1 MLCVVHDA
9 RLPSTLLY
17 QKSEQAILGNS
28 HGSSRYISF
37 LRGLGHLVR
46 LANCDKVYLGG
57 MDVAGGDGEL
67 ACIWHDEI
75 TQGLVGTLCDCRQ
88 TDSHDILE
96 AHCFVVDN
104 EQMDLEHVHM
114 YVCSRFV
121 LNLLLNFTSQN

>member
-1 MLCVVHDA
+1 MCVCARMCVNVYECMCVLCVVHDA

-75 TQGLVGTLCDCRQ
+75 TQGAWSGGNPL
-88 TDSHDILE
+88 
-96 AHCFVVDN
+96 
-104 EQMDLEHVHM
+104 
-114 YVCSRFV
+114 
-121 LNLLLNFTSQN
+121 

>member
-1 MLCVVHDA
+1 MCDVCGVLCVCVCVYTCVVCCDT
-9 RLPSTLLY
+9 RLPSTLPH

-46 LANCDKVYLGG
+46 LANCDPDKVYLGG

-75 TQGLVGTLCDCRQ
+75 TQGAWLV
-88 TDSHDILE
+88 
-96 AHCFVVDN
+96 
-104 EQMDLEHVHM
+104 
-114 YVCSRFV
+114 
-121 LNLLLNFTSQN
+121 